1 MPPTRIDD
9 NGTYAQMWTT
19 AMPMLDVYAPKGVF
33 SDKHALAKELAETI
47 VRWEK
52 VPVIPFFTDN
62 TAAFIHELEPESFST
77 AGGGS
82 NSVRV
87 HVTTNA
93 GALNREQQVG
103 LVKDISAL
111 IAEAAADLSLTERT
125 WVTLTEAVPG
135 GWGIGGHAYTNEEIV
150 RTARKLLGKE

>member
-52 VPVIPFFTDN
+52 ASVIPFFTDN

-77 AGGGS
+77 AG
-82 NSVRV
+82 
-87 HVTTNA
+87 
-93 GALNREQQVG
+93 
-103 LVKDISAL
+103 
-111 IAEAAADLSLTERT
+111 AAA
-125 WVTLTEAVPG
+125 
-135 GWGIGGHAYTNEEIV
+135 
-150 RTARKLLGKE
+150 TACVSM